1 MWLHILNLS
10 SQQICS
16 LNSIYIIIQN
26 STKLTLGK
34 KGKKA
39 TDDDDISGWT
49 ESDKQAALVAL
60 HLLLQQPLSK
70 LWDPPLAED
79 NFVS

>member
-1 MWLHILNLS
+1 MS
-10 SQQICS
+10 
-16 LNSIYIIIQN
+16 QN

-39 TDDDDISGWT
+39 TEEEELCGWT
-49 ESDKQAALVAL
+49 ESDKQAAMLTLYLVT
-60 HLLLQQPLSK
+60 QQPLSR

-79 NFVS
+79 NFVSLVSPKSIE